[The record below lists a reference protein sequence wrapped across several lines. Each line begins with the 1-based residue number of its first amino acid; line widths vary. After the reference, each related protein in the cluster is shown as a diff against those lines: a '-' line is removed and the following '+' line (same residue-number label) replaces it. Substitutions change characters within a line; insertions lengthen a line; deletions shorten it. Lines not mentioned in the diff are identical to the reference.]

1 MCIIKVGK
9 SPSPS
14 LAHVL
19 TDEKGDNIHVNAERR
34 GGGRIFLPCWAAVVA
49 RYRVVL
55 MASIHK
61 HLGYISAELRQML
74 GWKIVLMF
82 LKEERFQ
89 EVECRSWERND
100 SRATDATFTRHPHG
114 SRAISFDARWRRLE
128 EERG

>member
-19 TDEKGDNIHVNAERR
+19 TAEKGDNIHVNAERR

-61 HLGYISAELRQML
+61 HLGYSSAEML

-82 LKEERFQ
+82 GKEGRFQ
-89 EVECRSWERND
+89 EVECRS
-100 SRATDATFTRHPHG
+100 
-114 SRAISFDARWRRLE
+114 
-128 EERG
+128 